1 MDKINNV
8 IILPICGFANR
19 LRFINSCV
27 HLFKQFNITPSI
39 CWKPSEEC
47 NINHQEIFKEIKGL
61 EFVESIPENYV
72 FFGHIHLGHVLNKIN
87 KLSKNYKI
95 DTLVVT
101 GSHEFRPSN
110 VSELKFISEKKLFY
124 KNIIWN
130 EDIINK
136 VQNIKEKLNI
146 TDNEYVTVHYRSIDK
161 RFDSKD
167 LENSNDI
174 NFNNN
179 SPIKE
184 FRRYIDLIDKTK
196 IVLISNSKD
205 VEIDNVLRICN
216 DECNRND
223 KNSMI
228 QSIIEFK
235 IMCDS
240 KLIIG
245 SYFSSFSDEASFFNI
260 IPKII
265 PIDIS
270 KVKVNISY
278 HCSGISFT
286 GGILCINY
294 SASDII
300 DCIKFKN

>member
-8 IILPICGFANR
+8 IIIPICGFANR

-39 CWKPSEEC
+39 CWLPSNEC
-47 NINHQEIFKEIKGL
+47 NISYHEIFDEISGL
-61 EFVESIPENYV
+61 NFVESIPENYV
-72 FFGHIHLGHVLNKIN
+72 FFGHIHLAHVLDKIN
-87 KLSKNYKI
+87 RLPKNHKYN
-95 DTLVVT
+95 TLVVT
-101 GSHEFRPSN
+101 GSHEFKPSN
-110 VSELKFISEKKLFY
+110 VSELKFISEKQRFY
-124 KNIIWN
+124 KKIVWN
-130 EDIINK
+130 KDINNK
-136 VQNIKEKLNI
+136 VKQIKSELELK
-146 TDNEYVTVHYRSIDK
+146 DNEYVTVHYRSLDK

-167 LENSNDI
+167 LENSSDI

-179 SPIKE
+179 SPLIE
-184 FRRYIDLIDKTK
+184 FKRYIDLINNKK

-205 VEIDNVLRICN
+205 VEINDVLRICS

-223 KNSMI
+223 KYSMI
-228 QSIIEFK
+228 QSIVEFK

-245 SYFSSFSDEASFFNI
+245 SYFSSFSDEAAFFNI

-270 KVKVNISY
+270 EVKVNISY
-278 HCSGISFT
+278 HLHRT
-286 GGILCINY
+286 
-294 SASDII
+294 
-300 DCIKFKN
+300 